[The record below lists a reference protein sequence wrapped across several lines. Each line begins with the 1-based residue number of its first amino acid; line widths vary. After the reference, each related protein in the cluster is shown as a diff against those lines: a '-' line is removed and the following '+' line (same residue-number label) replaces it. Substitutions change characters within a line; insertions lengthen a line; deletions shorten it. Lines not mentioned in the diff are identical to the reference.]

1 MYKLQVGLASY
12 VADLEMTQPLFVD
25 STNLNNPN
33 LNTQTTVSTVLYSR
47 NASIEPQW
55 LRRDIVLLRLA
66 IDWPVSYI

>member
-33 LNTQTTVSTVLYSR
+33 LITQTTVSTVLYSR

-55 LRRDIVLLRLA
+55 LRRNIVMLRLA

>member
-1 MYKLQVGLASY
+1 MYKLQVGLAAY

>member
-1 MYKLQVGLASY
+1 MYKLQVGLAAY

-33 LNTQTTVSTVLYSR
+33 LNTQTTVSAVLYSR